1 MIEIITIIKAKIFS
15 ISPLCIGDKNQ
26 EPIVYDDEMAYLPAT
41 SIAGAF
47 RAYLKSIKKDYKKL
61 FGDDPDEKK
70 GLNTS
75 SVIVKDSFAKVTDYD
90 RRNGVTIDD
99 RYGSSEDRKKFERT
113 YLKDGLEFEMEFKIQ
128 GLEKEMDELKNMI
141 YLCLKA
147 LDEGI
152 IRFGGNKSNG
162 LGVFKVQKV
171 EETEYKLKS
180 IDGLIKYLN
189 NDDEGKVDKTDMVK
203 NMKLDNHYVIFKV
216 DGKLTTPLIIEGV
229 DVLDSNDVDAR
240 SIGYRIS
247 DGKIQY
253 IIPGSSFKGVL
264 RARVEKIGD
273 YFNTLDRAKRIF
285 GELAKKDSEEDIE
298 TKKKEK
304 KKIKKKEKDKILSR
318 VLVMESKIEEDR
330 EARYNRTRIDRFTGG
345 VINNALMNDIPVKG
359 KTQFNLIYRKT
370 GNESFDNYAI
380 GIIALALRDLS
391 TENLA
396 LGGKSGIGRGR
407 FKADNMKIRDG
418 NEVIGINF
426 NARTIFNENRLNRYI
441 KAVEV
446 FEGEEGG
453 DE

>member
-26 EPIVYDDEMAYLPAT
+26 EPLIYEDEMAYLPAT

-47 RAYLKSIKKDYKKL
+47 RAYLKSINKDYKKL

-75 SVIVKDSFAKVTDYD
+75 SVIVKDSFARVTDYD

-99 RYGSSEDRKKFERT
+99 RYGSSEDRKKFERV
-113 YLKDGLEFEMEFKIQ
+113 YLKDGLEFEIEFKIQ
-128 GLEKEMDELKNMI
+128 GLKSEMDELKNMI

-162 LGVFKVQKV
+162 LGVFEVQKV
-171 EETEYKLKS
+171 EEIEYKLKP

-189 NDDEGKVDKTDMVK
+189 NNVEEKADKTDMVK
-203 NMKLDNHYVIFKV
+203 NMALDNHYVIFKV

-229 DVLDSNDVDAR
+229 DVLDSNDADAR

-264 RARVEKIGD
+264 RSRVEKIGD
-273 YFNTLDRAKRIF
+273 YFNTSDHAKKIF
-285 GELAKKDSEEDIE
+285 GELKKKDSEEDSKSKKE
-298 TKKKEK
+298 EKKEK
-304 KKIKKKEKDKILSR
+304 KKDRVLSR
-318 VLVMESKIEEDR
+318 VFVMESKIEEDR
-330 EARYNRTRIDRFTGG
+330 IARYNRTKIDRFTGG
-345 VINNALMNDIPVKG
+345 VRYNALMNDIPVKG
-359 KTQFNLIYRKT
+359 RTQFNLIYRKT
-370 GNESFDNYAI
+370 GNKSFDNYAI

-407 FKADNMKIRDG
+407 FKADNMEIRDG

-426 NARTIFNENRLNRYI
+426 NARTIFNEDKLNSYLE
-441 KAVEV
+441 AVRIFKGKEV
-446 FEGEEGG
+446 G

>member
-26 EPIVYDDEMAYLPAT
+26 EPLIYEDEMAYLPAT

-47 RAYLKSIKKDYKKL
+47 RAYLKSINKDYKKL

-75 SVIVKDSFAKVTDYD
+75 SVIVKDSFARVTDYD

-99 RYGSSEDRKKFERT
+99 RYGSSEDRKKFERV
-113 YLKDGLEFEMEFKIQ
+113 YLKDGLEFEIEFKIQ
-128 GLEKEMDELKNMI
+128 GLKSEMDELKNMI

-162 LGVFKVQKV
+162 LGVFEVQKV
-171 EETEYKLKS
+171 EEIEYKLKP

-189 NDDEGKVDKTDMVK
+189 NNVEEKADKTDMVK
-203 NMKLDNHYVIFKV
+203 NMALDNHYVIFKV

-229 DVLDSNDVDAR
+229 DVLDSNDADAR

-264 RARVEKIGD
+264 RSRVEKIGD
-273 YFNTLDRAKRIF
+273 YFNTSDHAKKIF
-285 GELAKKDSEEDIE
+285 GELKKKDSEEDSKSKKE
-298 TKKKEK
+298 EKKEK
-304 KKIKKKEKDKILSR
+304 KKDRILSR
-318 VLVMESKIEEDR
+318 VFVMESKIEEDR
-330 EARYNRTRIDRFTGG
+330 IARYNRTKIDRFTGG
-345 VINNALMNDIPVKG
+345 VRYNALMNDIPVKG
-359 KTQFNLIYRKT
+359 RTQFNLIYRKT
-370 GNESFDNYAI
+370 GNKSFDNYAI

-407 FKADNMKIRDG
+407 FKADNMEIRDG

-426 NARTIFNENRLNRYI
+426 NARTIFNEDKLNSYLE
-441 KAVEV
+441 AVRIFKGKEV
-446 FEGEEGG
+446 G